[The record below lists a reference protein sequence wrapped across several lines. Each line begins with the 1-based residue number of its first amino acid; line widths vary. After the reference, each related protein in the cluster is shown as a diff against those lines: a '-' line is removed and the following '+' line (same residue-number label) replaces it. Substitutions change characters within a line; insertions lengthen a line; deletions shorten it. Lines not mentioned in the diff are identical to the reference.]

1 MADSN
6 THESLIGK
14 LAPSFTLPNY
24 DGEPFTFV
32 PGEKGIPTAIFVYP
46 VARMICFL
54 FHAFRIFSN
63 IMVQSRLDAPKRLAN
78 SEMRSQV
85 SVSSPR

>member
-1 MADSN
+1 MAASN
-6 THESLIGK
+6 AHQSLIGK

-46 VARMICFL
+46 AAGIVF
-54 FHAFRIFSN
+54 FFGD
-63 IMVQSRLDAPKRLAN
+63 RLYFGC
-78 SEMRSQV
+78 SEDHG
-85 SVSSPR
+85 